1 MKYEKVIFA
10 CMDNTCRSIMA
21 EAVFASVNKKNIV
34 EVCSRGLAVL
44 FPEPV
49 NPKAVAVLRS
59 NGLSPEK
66 ESSQELS
73 AADITEDAVILTMT
87 EKEKRIAREMFPDYE
102 EIYTIADFTGQEGN
116 IEEPRGG
123 TLSEYGAC
131 YEYIDFTVKMA
142 AEKLFGQSR

>member
-1 MKYEKVIFA
+1 MNYEKVIFA

-21 EAVFASVNKKNIV
+21 EAVFASVNKKGIMQ
-34 EVCSRGLAVL
+34 VCSRGLAVL

-59 NGLSPEK
+59 NGLAPEK
-66 ESSQELS
+66 ESSQELT
-73 AADITEDAVILTMT
+73 AADLTEGTIILTMT
-87 EKEKRIAREMFPDYE
+87 DKEKRVACEMFPDYE

-123 TLSEYGAC
+123 ALSEYGAC
-131 YEYIDFTVKMA
+131 CEYIDFTVKMA
-142 AEKLFGQSR
+142 AEKLFGQNR